1 MQYVVKGLEPSTFAG
16 LRGATDEQLQ
26 AAGARR
32 VVADAR
38 PGYPCRVALEDAW
51 IGETL
56 ILLPYAHH
64 QADSP
69 YRASGPVFVR
79 ETALTATRRHN
90 ELPESLQTRLLSI
103 RAYDKAGEMVDAE
116 VIEGRDADPV
126 VRTLLGREDIAFLHA
141 HYARRGCYAAL
152 IEPHE

>member
-16 LRGATDEQLQ
+16 LRGATDDKLQ
-26 AAGARR
+26 ATGARR

-38 PGYPCRVALEDAW
+38 PGYPCRISLEDAR

-64 QADSP
+64 QATSP
-69 YRASGPVFVR
+69 YRASGPIFVR
-79 ETALTATRRHN
+79 ETALTTTHHNN

-126 VRTLLGREDIAFLHA
+126 VRTLLGRADVAFLHA

-152 IEPHE
+152 IERHE